1 VNPGATYVL
10 PIRCGPE
17 GPPSDLT
24 TYLGWLAA
32 RLEVVVVDGSA
43 PDIFAAQARQWAP
56 LGIRHVPPGR
66 DLHCANGKVA
76 GVLTGLRFA
85 GAERV
90 VIADDDVRYDGA
102 ALERTLALLDD
113 ADLVRPQNHFSPVPW
128 HAALDTARS
137 LLNRFF
143 VGGDYPGTLAVRR
156 SVLLAAGGYDGDVLF
171 ENLELI
177 RTVKAAG
184 GRVVTPLDLYVV
196 RRPPTTRKFWS
207 QRVRQAYDDFAQPPR
222 LAVALAVVPGLAVLV
237 VRSGRSPRAR
247 RWLAGA
253 AVGIVAAAEVG
264 RARAGGRRVFP
275 LSASLVAPMWVIE
288 RGVCSW
294 LALVARLRHGGCP
307 YAGRVVRRAANPQ
320 WALRQ
325 RIRAVAPVS
334 DGRLALSGDRPRS

>member
-1 VNPGATYVL
+1 VTAEATYVL

-24 TYLGWLAA
+24 AYLGWLAE

-43 PDIFAAQARQWAP
+43 ADIFAAQARRWAP
-56 LGIRHVPPGR
+56 LGIRHVPPSR

-76 GVLTGLRFA
+76 GVLTGLRLA
-85 GAERV
+85 GADRV

-102 ALERTLALLDD
+102 ALERTLALLDV

-128 HAALDTARS
+128 HAALDSARS
-137 LLNRFF
+137 LLNRFL
-143 VGGDYPGTLAVRR
+143 GGDYPGTMAVRR
-156 SVLLAAGGYDGDVLF
+156 SLLLAAGGYDGDVLF
-171 ENLELI
+171 ENLELM
-177 RTVKAAG
+177 RTVKAVG
-184 GRVVTPLDLYVV
+184 GRVATPLDLYVA

-222 LAVALAVVPGLAVLV
+222 LAVALAVVPGLASLV

-253 AVGIVAAAEVG
+253 AAGIIAAAEVG
-264 RARAGGRRVFP
+264 RRRAGGRRVFP
-275 LSASLVAPMWVIE
+275 LSASLVAPVWVVE

-294 LALVARLRHGGCP
+294 LALLARLRHGGCP
-307 YAGRVVRRAANPQ
+307 YAGGVVRRAANPRR
-320 WALRQ
+320 ALRQ
-325 RIRAVAPVS
+325 RIS
-334 DGRLALSGDRPRS
+334 SGASYS